1 MFNLMDV
8 ILLAVV
14 LISAFVGYKAGFV
27 KTAIGLLSFFV
38 ALGLALL
45 FYKPLAIILTEKTT
59 IDDWIVDKIVNFE
72 YKPEDEQKIIEAET
86 EEEKRENTIEG
97 VLSQFPVSL
106 SEKIEIE
113 EKKRDVKQEL
123 ASKVSEHF
131 MNLMS
136 LIVIYVVV
144 RVTLLVAE
152 IVLNGMMQIPILKQ
166 INEIL
171 GLSFGAIIGF
181 VEMYIAFAIIAL
193 VSSITDISFIV
204 TAIRSSMI
212 ASIMFDYN
220 LILKILF

>member
-1 MFNLMDV
+1 MFNLMDIILIAV
-8 ILLAVV
+8 IA
-14 LISAFVGYKAGFV
+14 ISAFVGYKIGFV
-27 KTAIGLLSFFV
+27 KTAVGLLSFFV
-38 ALGLALL
+38 ALGLALV

-59 IDDWIVDKIVNFE
+59 IDDWIVDKIINFE
-72 YKPEDEQKIIEAET
+72 YKPEESENAVEES
-86 EEEKRENTIEG
+86 EEEKREGTIEG
-97 VLSQFPVSL
+97 VLSQFPISL
-106 SEKIEIE
+106 TENINIE

-123 ASKVSEHF
+123 AIKVSEHF

-152 IVLNGMMQIPILKQ
+152 IVLNGMMQIPVLKQ

-171 GLSFGAIIGF
+171 GLSLGAVFGI
-181 VEMYIAFAIIAL
+181 VEMYVVFAIIAL
-193 VSSITDISFIV
+193 VSSITDISFVV

-220 LILKILF
+220 LILKLLF